1 MSCMKCGKE
10 VSEGQVFCQECL
22 EEMEK
27 YPVKPGT
34 AVLLPN
40 RPHQAV
46 VHKRSYRKSRKP
58 EDQISRLRKWNVAL
72 CVICCVVM
80 VALILSLL
88 LNLKLMGDQ
97 DIHALLGQQNISASQ
112 TDPNR

>member
-22 EEMEK
+22 AEMEK

-34 AVLLPN
+34 PLPLPI
-40 RPHQAV
+40 RPREAV

-58 EDQISRLRKWNVAL
+58 EEQIVSLRRWLSIL
-72 CVICCVVM
+72 CVICWILLIALTLAVM
-80 VALILSLL
+80 VIMQ
-88 LNLKLMGDQ
+88 LMGNPN
-97 DIHALLGQQNISASQ
+97 IHILPA
-112 TDPNR
+112 

>member
-40 RPHQAV
+40 RPHQTV
-46 VHKRSYRKSRKP
+46 VHKRFHRKPRKS

-88 LNLKLMGDQ
+88 LNLKLLGEQ
-97 DIHALLGQQNISASQ
+97 NIQALLGQQNISASQ

>member
-22 EEMEK
+22 AEMEK

-34 AVLLPN
+34 PLPLPI
-40 RPHQAV
+40 RPREAV

-58 EDQISRLRKWNVAL
+58 EEQIVSLRRWLSIL
-72 CVICCVVM
+72 CVICWILLM
-80 VALILSLL
+80 FDAKVAMMMRFLRAFENRLS
-88 LNLKLMGDQ
+88 KL
-97 DIHALLGQQNISASQ
+97 SATFCSVGV
-112 TDPNR
+112 

>member
-22 EEMEK
+22 AEMEK

-34 AVLLPN
+34 PLPLPI
-40 RPHQAV
+40 RPREAV

-58 EDQISRLRKWNVAL
+58 EEQIVSLRRWLSIL
-72 CVICCVVM
+72 CVICWILLIALTLAVM
-80 VALILSLL
+80 VIMQ
-88 LNLKLMGDQ
+88 LMGNPS
-97 DIHALLGQQNISASQ
+97 IHLLPA
-112 TDPNR
+112 

>member
-22 EEMEK
+22 AEMEK

-34 AVLLPN
+34 PLPLPI
-40 RPHQAV
+40 RPREAV

-58 EDQISRLRKWNVAL
+58 EEQIVSLRRWLSIL
-72 CVICCVVM
+72 CVICWILLIALTLAVM
-80 VALILSLL
+80 VIMQ
-88 LNLKLMGDQ
+88 LMGNPR
-97 DIHALLGQQNISASQ
+97 IHILPA
-112 TDPNR
+112 